1 VLGSDAGGAALAAQA
16 MSGRKGVRANKL
28 REIWKSGGKVVN
40 GWCGIPSGAATEAMV
55 QGGWDSL
62 TVDLQHGL
70 IHYDTALPMLQA
82 ISTSSIVPLARVPW
96 NEPGIIMKMLDS
108 GAYGIICPMINDR
121 AECERFVQACR
132 YPPHGYRSFGPT
144 RANWYAGSADYWKT
158 SNETVITF
166 AMIETAGA
174 LENLDAIMSTPG
186 LDAIYV
192 GPADLGLA
200 LGEGPVG
207 DPTSEKTLSTMKR
220 ICETA
225 KKHGIVPGTHTSSPE
240 GARRMFDMG
249 FQFATI
255 LADTALLSSAA
266 KAAVAAAKG
275 TAGPAKGSGP
285 Y

>member
-1 VLGSDAGGAALAAQA
+1 
-16 MSGRKGVRANKL
+16 MRANKL
-28 REIWKSGGKVVN
+28 REIWKSGGHVVN
-40 GWCGIPSGAATEAMV
+40 GWCGIPSGVAAEAMV

-70 IHYDTALPMLQA
+70 VHYESAVPILQA
-82 ISTSSIVPLARVPW
+82 ISTSDVVPLARVPW

-121 AECERFVQACR
+121 EECERFVQACR
-132 YPPHGYRSFGPT
+132 YPPKGYRSFGPT
-144 RANWYAGSADYWKT
+144 RANWYAGADYAKHA
-158 SNETVITF
+158 NDTVVTF
-166 AMIETAGA
+166 AMIETAPA
-174 LENLDAIMSTPG
+174 LDNLDAIMSTPG

-207 DPTSEKTLSTMKR
+207 DPTSEKTLATMRK

-240 GARRMFDMG
+240 GARRMFEMG

-255 LADTALLSSAA
+255 LADTALLVNAA
-266 KAAVAAAKG
+266 KAAVATAKG
-275 TAGPAKGSGP
+275 KAQGAAKGSGP